1 MATKTKSKKTK
12 KRTLAQRAGKFRAKL
27 TREGVEYLEDHK
39 GQKVPVAY
47 VPPIDMLKHFACEEL
62 MADAQELV
70 EALARFKGK
79 CQQMGDELYEQLM
92 AEEEIREK
100 SVGGFRL
107 NNFDKSKYIDFK
119 MDTVQVVDS
128 EQLAIAKEYKDRFI
142 KEEAG
147 EMSNVISELLN
158 LAFETSDGNID
169 PRRGRALN
177 KYRSRIKNKN
187 FHKFLDHYNQAFDIN
202 HTKRY
207 ERFLYRDE
215 QGEEQSI
222 VLSYTKVDPKLP
234 SEYE

>member
-1 MATKTKSKKTK
+1 MATKTKKKKTK
-12 KRTLAQRAGKFRAKL
+12 KRSLAQRAGKFRAKL
-27 TREGVEYLEDHK
+27 TREGVEYLKDHK

-47 VPPIDMLKHFACEEL
+47 IPPIDMLKHFACEEL
-62 MADAQELV
+62 MAEAVELL
-70 EALARFKGK
+70 ESLALFKGK
-79 CQQMGDELYEQLM
+79 CQQMGDEMYEALM
-92 AEEEIREK
+92 AEELIRDK

-107 NNFDKSKYIDFK
+107 QNFDRSKYIDFK

-142 KEEAG
+142 TEEAG
-147 EMSNVISELLN
+147 EMSGVISDLLN

-222 VLSYTKVDPKLP
+222 VLSYTKVAPKV
-234 SEYE
+234 EDNDE